1 MVSQYGPD
9 VPRDIL
15 HKLVSAFA
23 ELREMADEGRIS
35 YPYSTREVVNI
46 VKHLQV
52 GYDTRSMIET
62 CNTCST
68 YSFFIL
74 IVYTCT
80 CFLLCLHLHTHTH
93 THCLF
98 MYLYTHYNL

>member
-52 GYDTRSMIET
+52 GYDTKNMSET

-68 YSFFIL
+68 CSFFIL
-74 IVYTCT
+74 IV
-80 CFLLCLHLHTHTH
+80 HTVHTVTH
-93 THCLF
+93 THCL
-98 MYLYTHYNL
+98 

>member
-52 GYDTRSMIET
+52 GYDTMNMIET
-62 CNTCST
+62 CNTCT
-68 YSFFIL
+68 CSFFIL
-74 IVYTCT
+74 IVHVLYMFPC
-80 CFLLCLHLHTHTH
+80 CAYNCIHAHTHAH
-93 THCLF
+93 AHIV
-98 MYLYTHYNL
+98 